1 LLGEQRRFFV
11 SFVHP
16 VKKEALMIKN
26 VILWL
31 IKIAKDGF
39 SFWFRKEEPEE
50 KEFINGIVYD
60 DGEGLTD
67 PLEFIAKP

>member
-1 LLGEQRRFFV
+1 
-11 SFVHP
+11 
-16 VKKEALMIKN
+16 MIKN

-39 SFWFRKEEPEE
+39 SFWFRKEEQEE
-50 KEFINGIVYD
+50 KEFINGVIYD